1 MLKLLSVQKHAVSLL
16 FCGVSPPSRR
26 EGGNSI
32 RPYMAEEDISSA
44 SDWGAAAAAV
54 DSLTL

>member
-1 MLKLLSVQKHAVSLL
+1 MLSLCSSVASQ
-16 FCGVSPPSRR
+16 R
-26 EGGNSI
+26 EGGSSI
-32 RPYMAEEDISSA
+32 RPYMAEEDISGV